1 MAETQGGLLDG
12 LVKIG
17 FDKTKIDIVKVE
29 TGVGNI
35 TDGIEPAVTSPGNLD
50 AFVFN
55 ALKDI
60 AHNFLIDLKHVNN
73 GGGLVVGDVGPVGK
87 KNPLHTEEEINT
99 MIVEAGGDPK
109 KFAGWLLLLQ
119 FLPDAISL
127 ILKLL
132 GK

>member
-1 MAETQGGLLDG
+1 MAEIQGGLLDSF
-12 LVKIG
+12 VKIG

-29 TGVGNI
+29 SGAGSI
-35 TDGIEPAVTSPGNLD
+35 LDGIEPAVTSPGNLD

-60 AHNFLIDLKHVNN
+60 AHNFLVDLKHVNN
-73 GGGLVVGDVGPVGK
+73 GGGLVVGAAGPVGK
-87 KNPLHTEEEINT
+87 KQPHHTEEEINA
-99 MIVEAGGDPK
+99 MILANGGDPK
-109 KFAGWLLLLQ
+109 KFAGWILLLQ